1 MRYAKENQVSNKKD
15 ELQKQIEETERKV
28 KKLKEQ
34 NLRLKDE
41 VKSLWG
47 MLDELQEADIKNWSH
62 LMKELEKKHAVE
74 QLMSTTKK
82 ADC

>member
-1 MRYAKENQVSNKKD
+1 MRYVKENQVNNKNE
-15 ELQKQIEETERKV
+15 ELQKQIEEGKRKV

-47 MLDELQEADIKNWSH
+47 MLDELQEADIKNWGH
-62 LMKELEKKHAVE
+62 LMKELEKKHVTK
-74 QLMSTTKK
+74 QLMTTTKK

>member
-1 MRYAKENQVSNKKD
+1 MRYAKENQMNNKKD
-15 ELQKQIEETERKV
+15 ELQKQIEETKRKV

-62 LMKELEKKHAVE
+62 LMKELEKKHAVG
-74 QLMSTTKK
+74 QLMTATKK